1 MRLWSHL
8 KSLSRNLFRKRQV
21 ESQLDEELRSYAD
34 MVADQ
39 KIAAGIPA
47 SEARRTTLAD
57 LGGIEQVKQSVRDR
71 RAGTGLELLWQDV
84 RYALRQLRRNRAFTL
99 TAVITL
105 GIGIGA
111 TTAIFSAV
119 YALMLRPLPYPDAS
133 RLMYISAQI
142 SGSHNDVLT
151 SQDFVAGQA
160 TTKSFEQF
168 AGYYYYYNENLTGPG
183 EPLRIGRANV
193 TANFLPM
200 LGVVPQ
206 LGRLFAENEDQPAGP
221 PVTVISN
228 HLWRTYFHADPAIV
242 GKSIAIDG
250 KSLIII
256 GVLPLR
262 FNFPDLTLEPD
273 VYAAADLDRDTT
285 IAIDKPMIGI
295 HPIVRLRPDISVE
308 HAQAELQAFYLAR
321 LHKVPAEFRS
331 FFAGREINLQP
342 LQRHITGDSRKPLF
356 ILLAC
361 VAAVL
366 LIACAN
372 VANLQLARAVSRRH
386 EIALRGALGA
396 SRSRLMRQ
404 FLVESLVL
412 SSLAGVLGLAIAL
425 VIAALVR
432 STAAV
437 ATSPSSSRISQLL
450 QLPFGKLS
458 ASIYV
463 DGWVLA
469 FTICLALLTTLLFG
483 LAPAI
488 SGSRLDLRNALQSA
502 AMRVTQAR
510 EQRVLRHSLLVI
522 EVALAV
528 VLLASAGLLVRS
540 FVNVMRYD
548 SGFDSSDTIT
558 STTLL
563 AGPRYDRPDEH
574 GMPSPSPDLIRIF
587 INNLLPRLQAL
598 PGIQS
603 AAITSALPLG
613 RVHDTAITFGP
624 STPPPPAATWK
635 TAPDISI
642 TPSYFHVVGTPIVQG
657 RAFTSSDTAASPPVA
672 IINRAF
678 AMHYFAGNALGKRF
692 NHEVG
697 RDQFAPLT
705 IVGIADDVRHNGL
718 EQQVQPEFYIPESQ
732 SPSDEVNIAIR
743 STADPI
749 LLANAMRKAV
759 LAVDPQQPL
768 FDIQTMDQRVSSE
781 VAQRR
786 LLMLLIACFALLA
799 VILSAVGVYGV
810 FAYSVSQ
817 RTQEMGIRLALGAS
831 RRGLLGLIV
840 AQAARLIAL
849 GGVLGIV
856 VALVLSKLLASMLVG
871 VKPHD
876 AMSFSLAWIL
886 MTVVALLASTIPAS
900 HAARTDLVSVLHSE

>member
-1 MRLWSHL
+1 MQLWARLR
-8 KSLSRNLFRKRQV
+8 SLSRNLFRKQQV
-21 ESQLDEELRSYAD
+21 DSQLEDEVRTYAD
-34 MVADQ
+34 MIADE
-39 KIAAGIPA
+39 KIAAGIPP

-71 RAGTGLELLWQDV
+71 RTGAQLELLWQDV
-84 RYALRQLRRNRAFTL
+84 RYALRQLRRNRAFAL
-99 TAVITL
+99 TAVLTL
-105 GIGIGA
+105 GLGIGA

-119 YALMLRPLPYPDAS
+119 YALLLRPLPYPDAS
-133 RLMYISAQI
+133 RLMYVSAQM
-142 SGSHNDVLT
+142 SNAHNAAIG
-151 SQDFVAGQA
+151 SQDFVAGQ
-160 TTKSFEQF
+160 TSLKSFEQF
-168 AGYYYYYNENLTGPG
+168 AGYYSFYNQNLTGPG
-183 EPLRIGRANV
+183 GPLRIGSANV

-206 LGRLFAENEDQPAGP
+206 LGRLFAENEDRPAGP

-250 KSLIII
+250 KSLTII

-295 HPIVRLRPDISVE
+295 RTIVRLRPDISVE
-308 HAQAELQAFYLAR
+308 HVQAELQAFYLAR
-321 LHKVPAEFRS
+321 LHNVPAEFKS

-342 LQRHITGDSRKPLF
+342 LERYITGDNRKPLF

-386 EIALRGALGA
+386 ETALRGALGA
-396 SRSRLMRQ
+396 SRLRLIRQ

-412 SSLAGVLGLAIAL
+412 SSLAATLGLAIAFA
-425 VIAALVR
+425 ITAFVR
-432 STAAV
+432 STGTLAP
-437 ATSPSSSRISQLL
+437 SPSSSRISQLL
-450 QLPFGKLS
+450 QLPLGKLS
-458 ASIYV
+458 TSIYV

-469 FTICLALLTTLLFG
+469 FTIGLALLTTLLFG

-488 SGSRLDLRNALQSA
+488 SGTRLDLRNALQSA
-502 AMRVTQAR
+502 AMHVTQAR
-510 EQRVLRHSLLVI
+510 EQRLLRHTLLVVEI
-522 EVALAV
+522 ALAV

-558 STTLL
+558 GTTLL

-598 PGIQS
+598 PGVQS

-613 RVHDTAITFGP
+613 RVQDTAITFGP
-624 STPPPPAATWK
+624 PMPPPPTATWK
-635 TAPDISI
+635 TAPNISI
-642 TPSYFHVVGTPIVQG
+642 TPSYFHAVGTTIVQG
-657 RAFTSSDTAASPPVA
+657 RAFSSNDNAASPPVA
-672 IINRAF
+672 IVNRAF
-678 AMHYFAGNALGKRF
+678 AMHYFAGHALGKRF
-692 NHEVG
+692 NDIVG
-697 RDQFAPLT
+697 RNQFASVT
-705 IVGIADDVRHNGL
+705 IVGIADDIRHNGL
-718 EQQVQPEFYIPESQ
+718 EQQVQPEFYIPEAQ
-732 SPSDEVNIAIR
+732 SPSDEVNIALR
-743 STADPI
+743 STADPV

-759 LAVDPQQPL
+759 VAVDPQQPI
-768 FDIQTMDQRVSSE
+768 FDIETMDQRVSDQ

-799 VILSAVGVYGV
+799 VILSAVGVYAV

-840 AQAARLIAL
+840 AQAAPLIAL
-849 GGVLGIV
+849 GGVLGIIT
-856 VALVLSKLLASMLVG
+856 ALALSKLLASMLVG
-871 VKPHD
+871 VQQHD

-886 MTVVALLASTIPAS
+886 MTLVALLASTIPAS